1 MDDRTF
7 DIAVI
12 GAGPA
17 GLAAA
22 LYAGRSLVR
31 TVVIEGK
38 APGGQLL
45 NTELIEDYPGFMSIL
60 GHELCNH
67 EEAVPRPDSNLG
79 AVSAAEASSDKIT
92 AVDGKSLRVVGLIV
106 VGFLQRAEEL
116 FQFSGRDE

>member
-1 MDDRTF
+1 MR
-7 DIAVI
+7 
-12 GAGPA
+12 GAPDG
-17 GLAAA
+17 GSTAAKCFT
-22 LYAGRSLVR
+22 RH
-31 TVVIEGK
+31 K
-38 APGGQLL
+38 A
-45 NTELIEDYPGFMSIL
+45 SIL

-116 FQFSGRDE
+116 FQFCHLCVARVFAVSGLSGVFHRHFA